1 MSPLLA
7 AVMALGD
14 AALTGDLELMQL
26 RAYEAG
32 IAWARERNVPLTREH
47 AVCIVGARAT
57 WAVVESIVGFALA
70 GASDGEIVKAWEDAI
85 DDVDATTVKAAVA
98 P

>member
-7 AVMALGD
+7 AVVALGD
-14 AALTGDLELMQL
+14 AALAGDLELMQL

-32 IAWARERNVPLTREH
+32 IAWARERGAPLTREH

-57 WAVVESIVGFALA
+57 WAAVESIVDFALV
-70 GASDGEIVKAWEDAI
+70 GASDGETVNAWENVI
-85 DDVDATTVKAAVA
+85 ENFNKESSR
-98 P
+98 